1 MCLHLDVQ
9 PAFPENAMS
18 RAVHVQATADHI
30 SQTCLKL
37 GARITAIEPL
47 LSGGIRVVLSNMV
60 ERAAVAR
67 AYPKQLIE
75 GAVRRYPNRLQR
87 A

>member
-1 MCLHLDVQ
+1 
-9 PAFPENAMS
+9 MS
-18 RAVHVQATADHI
+18 RAVHVRATADHI

-47 LSGGIRVVLSNMV
+47 LSGGTRVVLSNAV

-67 AYPKQLIE
+67 AYPKQIIE
-75 GAVRRYPNRLQR
+75 GAVQRHPTRLLR

>member
-1 MCLHLDVQ
+1 
-9 PAFPENAMS
+9 MS
-18 RAVHVQATADHI
+18 RAVHVQAAADHI

-37 GARITAIEPL
+37 GAKITAIEPL
-47 LSGGIRVVLSNMV
+47 LSGGTRVVLSNAAQC
-60 ERAAVAR
+60 AAVAR

-75 GAVRRYPNRLQR
+75 GAVRRYPTRLQR